1 MLKFLLPIDPP
12 PSNQAALRILKTRDG
27 RQFIGK
33 TAKSSA
39 KKWSNDATLLLKSY
53 YKGAPIDRPVQLYI
67 DINYAHTIESA
78 KTAKR
83 EGLERVPK
91 ATRPDL
97 DNLAKLILDSIVQAG
112 ILKDD
117 SLIVELA
124 MCKVYSDK
132 SFIVIGIDD
141 YAAE

>member
-1 MLKFLLPIDPP
+1 MLKFLLPLDPP

-53 YKGAPIDRPVQLYI
+53 YKGAPIDKAVQVYI
-67 DINYAHTIESA
+67 EFNYAHTIESA
-78 KTAKR
+78 KVAKR
-83 EGLERVPK
+83 EGIERVPK

-124 MCKVYSDK
+124 MSKVYTDK
-132 SFIVIGIDD
+132 SYIVIGIDD